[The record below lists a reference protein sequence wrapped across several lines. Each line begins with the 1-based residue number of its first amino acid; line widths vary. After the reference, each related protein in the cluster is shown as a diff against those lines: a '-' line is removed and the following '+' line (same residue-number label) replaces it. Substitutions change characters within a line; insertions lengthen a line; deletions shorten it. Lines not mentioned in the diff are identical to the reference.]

1 MPSFSPSLASLPCPW
16 RSASS
21 RGPAVLLEGEGA
33 PLAWDEPQACAQGGK
48 GPVGGSRTRCWDRPA
63 LHGAGP
69 GHHLLPPAPA
79 PVPSLPPAAPRPWP
93 DPDAGI
99 AAAKL
104 QKQSEPF
111 EAGEES
117 PGGVGG
123 PEAAAW
129 GKLLRQCQG
138 SAERRGGGQEGGM
151 AEGRRQGQKV
161 PVGCWSS
168 LLYSTSCCCWV
179 ASLTTCGREAL

>member
-1 MPSFSPSLASLPCPW
+1 ML
-16 RSASS
+16 
-21 RGPAVLLEGEGA
+21 GEGDGS
-33 PLAWDEPQACAQGGK
+33 PLVWDEPQACAQRGK
-48 GPVGGSRTRCWDRPA
+48 GLWGDPEPA
-63 LHGAGP
+63 AGTVRLSMELAQATTCSP
-69 GHHLLPPAPA
+69 QPLP
-79 PVPSLPPAAPRPWP
+79 PVPSLPSAAPRPWP
-93 DPDAGI
+93 DPDAGV

-104 QKQSEPF
+104 RKQSEPF
-111 EAGEES
+111 EAGGES
-117 PGGVGG
+117 PGGVRA

-129 GKLLRQCQG
+129 GRLLRQCRG
-138 SAERRGGGQEGGM
+138 NAERRGGGQEGGM

>member
-1 MPSFSPSLASLPCPW
+1 MPSLSPSLASPPCPW

-21 RGPAVLLEGEGA
+21 RGAG
-33 PLAWDEPQACAQGGK
+33 
-48 GPVGGSRTRCWDRPA
+48 
-63 LHGAGP
+63 GAGGGMGP
-69 GHHLLPPAPA
+69 HLRGMDPKPVPSVGRGLWGDPEPAAGTVRLSMELAQASTCSPHPFP

-93 DPDAGI
+93 DPDAGV

-111 EAGEES
+111 EAGGES
-117 PGGVGG
+117 LGGVGG

-129 GKLLRQCQG
+129 GRLLRQCGG
-138 SAERRGGGQEGGM
+138 STERRGGGQEGGM

-168 LLYSTSCCCWV
+168 LLYSTSCCC
-179 ASLTTCGREAL
+179 